1 MTKSYRGRPKVVT
14 ANHLLTGEV
23 VYQGASGWV
32 QNLQAAELFFDPSQA
47 EKALSIAAQQPQI
60 AVGPYLAEVAESSGH
75 PAPIHYRETF
85 RASGPSNYHHGKQA
99 EQ

>member
-23 VYQGASGWV
+23 VYQGVSGWV
-32 QNLQAAELFFDPSQA
+32 QNLHDACLFFDLEHA
-47 EKALSIAAQQPQI
+47 ENSLSKAQMQPEI